1 MEQYG
6 DTEFELCEDVDVDE
20 NLDLKLN
27 SYEDVEINIDGF
39 IENGVRAE
47 HLQLI
52 NDFGNT

>member
-20 NLDLKLN
+20 NLDMKLN